1 MSRNLW
7 TCPHRPATMGTIP
20 DGAYRKLERLPLVS
34 FMVSTSPVITWV
46 EPMLKLNQD
55 RKYDTPET
63 SNRPEFL
70 GPPVLSNLQLRKK
83 THMEIQKTYVAWV
96 IKTNHHPSVL
106 IYIIHLLFVEIRWF
120 QHVSATKTPS
130 ETAWT
135 VQLSLP
141 KGRTCDW
148 PAICAGMAS
157 MHHHMPCRLKGWK
170 VHKIRGVIPNCVTDK
185 GVSAHTRSCCS
196 CENLS
201 SFLRT
206 DSWDRI
212 FLGLATRCYQVWV
225 NPLVAPKFKLRL
237 RRAFHIGL
245 FHIHL
250 ANFRNTSPRCLASTR
265 LLLPVP

>member
-1 MSRNLW
+1 
-7 TCPHRPATMGTIP
+7 MGTTP

-120 QHVSATKTPS
+120 QHVSATKNTIRNSLNCPAVTPQGAHMRLAS
-130 ETAWT
+130 DLCRNGVNA
-135 VQLSLP
+135 SSHALP
-141 KGRTCDW
+141 TE
-148 PAICAGMAS
+148 
-157 MHHHMPCRLKGWK
+157 RLKGTQNPW
-170 VHKIRGVIPNCVTDK
+170 GYPQ
-185 GVSAHTRSCCS
+185 
-196 CENLS
+196 
-201 SFLRT
+201 LRY
-206 DSWDRI
+206 
-212 FLGLATRCYQVWV
+212 G
-225 NPLVAPKFKLRL
+225 
-237 RRAFHIGL
+237 
-245 FHIHL
+245 
-250 ANFRNTSPRCLASTR
+250 
-265 LLLPVP
+265 